1 MKYKKIAVVMGGPSS
16 EAEISRKTAEAV
28 INALQSKNYEVNAIE
43 LNPQTIVDDV
53 KKSQCDIVFNAVHGK
68 YGEDGVLQAVMQM
81 INMPCTGSDVLASAL
96 TMNKAASKRIFLS
109 AGIST
114 PKTMFF
120 KKIDDEKFDIKQQIM
135 DGFDLPVVVKSVD
148 QGSSIGVFTAKT
160 EQELAEGINEAFKYS
175 QEIIVEEFI
184 KGRELT
190 VAVYGNKEKR
200 PMSIIEIVA
209 ENGVYDYHN
218 KYTKGCS
225 HHIIPAPLSEKLTRE
240 IQKLSVEACE
250 ITNCTGVARVDL
262 MLSED
267 DIPYVL
273 EINTVPGMTETSLVP
288 DVARHDGIEF
298 ADLCEMMLEMVEK

>member
-1 MKYKKIAVVMGGPSS
+1 MGGPSS

-28 INALQSKNYEVNAIE
+28 INALQSKNYEVSPIE
-43 LNPQTIVDDV
+43 LNPQTIVEDI
-53 KKSQCDIVFNAVHGK
+53 KKSQCEIVFNAVHGK
-68 YGEDGVLQAVMQM
+68 YGEDGVLQAVLQM

-96 TMNKAASKRIFLS
+96 TMNKAASKRLFLS

-114 PKTMFF
+114 PKTLFF
-120 KKIDDEKFDIKQQIM
+120 KKIDDEKFDIKQHIM
-135 DGFDLPVVVKSVD
+135 DEFDLPVVVKSVD

-160 EQELAEGINEAFKYS
+160 EQELVSGIDEAFKYS
-175 QEIIVEEFI
+175 QEIIVEKFI

-190 VAVYGNKEKR
+190 VAVYGNKEKK

-225 HHIIPAPLSEKLTRE
+225 HHIIPAPLSEKLTQE

-262 MLSED
+262 MLSEQ